1 MLNIICAFSSKNN
14 LAKVRIKLK
23 QAGSTLILLKVAL
36 YQISL
41 LAQHHWCFSKL
52 KRGCSSPNQVETS
65 LLNITGAVPSWN
77 EAAIFLLLKLL
88 LTSNFTVRHRH
99 RQRQIYDDNQSRMWT
114 MLSLRNSG
122 SGSVNLTLVGISY
135 SDFFFGKIMSRKSVW
150 SWAWMNFTQKLIKVL
165 NYNKM
170 INSREWN
177 HFSTR
182 ILPGVFGQT
191 STCQS
196 FFVSTSPYQ
205 RACCGNWC

>member
-1 MLNIICAFSSKNN
+1 MSGNALDSNIFASEWRESQKNWQS
-14 LAKVRIKLK
+14 LALFPSPGSWFLITLQHISIK
-23 QAGSTLILLKVAL
+23 I
-36 YQISL
+36 
-41 LAQHHWCFSKL
+41 
-52 KRGCSSPNQVETS
+52 
-65 LLNITGAVPSWN
+65 
-77 EAAIFLLLKLL
+77 AIFLLLKLL

-114 MLSLRNSG
+114 MLSLHNSG
-122 SGSVNLTLVGISY
+122 SGSVNLTLVGITY

-205 RACCGNWC
+205 RACCGNLC